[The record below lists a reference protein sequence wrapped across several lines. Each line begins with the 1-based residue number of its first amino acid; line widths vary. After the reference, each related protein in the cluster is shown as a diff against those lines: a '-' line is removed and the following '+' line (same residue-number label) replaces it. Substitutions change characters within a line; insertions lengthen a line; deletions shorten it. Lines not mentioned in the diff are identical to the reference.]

1 MHMIKTVQTK
11 EEAYVQFTDEEMEE
25 LGIKENDEFEVE
37 IQNDGILLKKM
48 ETVELNLEEFPR
60 EILEFLVKESCDKN
74 VSCNKIIRET
84 LEYYIN
90 SNYSYEE

>member
-1 MHMIKTVQTK
+1 MIKTIQTK
-11 EEAYVQFTDEEMEE
+11 EEAYVQFTDEEMAE
-25 LGIKENDEFEVE
+25 LDIKENDEFEVE

-48 ETVELNLEEFPR
+48 ATVDLDLAEFPR
-60 EILEFLVKESCDKN
+60 DILEYLVKESCDKN

-90 SNYSYEE
+90 KNEYAYEE